1 MVVEAARAKTV
12 VVEAE
17 VGVEEVEVEAAVAA
31 GTATLA
37 TKLEMA
43 VVVEEEGSVLA
54 RELEWVAVMVA
65 VAAQEKVLG
74 MG

>member
-43 VVVEEEGSVLA
+43 VVVVEEGSVLA

>member
-1 MVVEAARAKTV
+1 M
-12 VVEAE
+12 
-17 VGVEEVEVEAAVAA
+17 EEVEVEAAVAA